1 MALSVYTFRRMYTLP
16 FVESVP
22 RLAPSLLRKAIA
34 FSMLLRRAEA
44 ERGFL
49 STNGISEFAT
59 KEDYSKVIYNTKEKM
74 KEENYDRPAIST
86 KLISVMPSCMPLRR
100 SVMGFVRGRFLR

>member
-1 MALSVYTFRRMYTLP
+1 MALSVCTFIRMFILP

-49 STNGISEFAT
+49 STKGISEFAV
-59 KEDYSKVIYNTKEKM
+59 KEEDYST
-74 KEENYDRPAIST
+74 
-86 KLISVMPSCMPLRR
+86 
-100 SVMGFVRGRFLR
+100 